1 MYKQFIEPHLV
12 DEKMRMFFEEN
23 IADLDQITRSF
34 SLISKL
40 PKTAKNKIFL
50 RNLRD
55 AGVSTRPREL
65 DKFEKTHFSA
75 QQLAT
80 DKQLVQALE
89 DFSLVLQVLYHTMA
103 NLVHVQDVEQVN
115 TAQQLQSLTVQTSD
129 LVVILL
135 EYFIE

>member
-40 PKTAKNKIFL
+40 PKTAKNKVFL

-65 DKFEKTHFSA
+65 DKFEKQYFSA

-89 DFSLVLQVLYHTMA
+89 DFSPVLQVLYHTMA
-103 NLVHVQDVEQVN
+103 KLVHVQDVEEVDF
-115 TAQQLQSLTVQTSD
+115 A
-129 LVVILL
+129 
-135 EYFIE
+135 E